1 MRTSFYILAGGF
13 LVGVFWRSLCTLD
26 YTELSALLL
35 GVLLIFGVTAYSG
48 LRTSFA
54 YVTLGILAVLL
65 GVVRTEFAYQT
76 FYDGRILKDGAT
88 VVGTGTIVS
97 ELDIRDDHVVLCV
110 RLDTPNTKS
119 ETRLRM
125 NVPQYP
131 MFSYG
136 ERVRF
141 EGNVHVPQSFET
153 ESGRIFNY
161 EGFLMKDAVQ
171 YEVRQAQV
179 VSLNEN
185 TGNVLLKKL
194 LDLKAS
200 WLRAV
205 SHLFPEPSASLVGG
219 VVVGAK
225 QSLGDELLKEF
236 RDTGIIH
243 IVVLSGYNLT
253 LVANSIF
260 RVTTF
265 LPRTFGFGFGVVG
278 IASFAM
284 MVGAGATVLRA
295 SIMAVLGM
303 LATYL
308 QRPYLVLRA
317 LILAALMMVLWNPF
331 ILVFDPGFQ
340 LSFLATLGLIFIA
353 PTLTKYFLFV
363 PEVWGMREIVS
374 ATFATQLS
382 VLPLLLYQIG
392 SVSLVAPLVN
402 VLVLPLVPPIM
413 LLGFIAGLIGIVS
426 GSVAL
431 PFALVAHVLVSYI
444 FAVVHFFTSV
454 PFASVEIPALHWSVV
469 AFLYGILLIG
479 YFKIQKT
486 TRTTSSGTMSLN

>member
-13 LVGVFWRSLCTLD
+13 LVGVFWRSLFTIE
-26 YTELSALLL
+26 YIELLALLV
-35 GVLLIFGVTAYSG
+35 GVLFIFGIVTYSG
-48 LRTSFA
+48 LYTSFT
-54 YVTLGILAVLL
+54 YVTFGILAILL

-76 FYDGRILKDGAT
+76 FYDGRILEDGGR

-97 ELDIRDDHVVLCV
+97 ELDVRDDHAVLYV
-110 RLDTPNTKS
+110 RLDTSKNES

-125 NVPQYP
+125 NVPHYP
-131 MFSYG
+131 VFSYG
-136 ERVRF
+136 ERVQF
-141 EGNVHVPQSFET
+141 EGVVHVPQSFET
-153 ESGRIFNY
+153 ETGRTFNY
-161 EGFLMKDAVQ
+161 EGFLMKDSVQ

-179 VSLNEN
+179 VSLDENE
-185 TGNVLLKKL
+185 GNVFIKKL
-194 LDLKAS
+194 LTLKTA

-205 SHLFPEPSASLVGG
+205 SYLFPEPSASLVGG

-225 QSLGDELLKEF
+225 QSLGDELLGEF

-265 LPRTFGFGFGVVG
+265 LPRTFGFGFGVLG
-278 IASFAM
+278 IASFAL

-295 SIMAVLGM
+295 SVMAVLGM

-308 QRPYLVLRA
+308 QRPYMVLRA
-317 LILAALMMVLWNPF
+317 LILAAVTMVLWNPF

-353 PTLTKYFLFV
+353 PMFTKYFLFV

-374 ATFATQLS
+374 ATFATQLT

-392 SVSLVAPLVN
+392 SVSLVAPVVN

-413 LLGFIAGLIGIVS
+413 FLGFIAGTVGVLS
-426 GSVAL
+426 SSVAL
-431 PFALVAHVLVSYI
+431 PFALTAHILVSYI
-444 FAVVHFFTSV
+444 FTVVHFFAIV
-454 PFASVEIPALHWSVV
+454 PFASIEIPALHWSVV
-469 AFLYGILLIG
+469 VFLYGVLIMG

-486 TRTTSSGTMSLN
+486 TRTMSGDSLE